1 MLRLL
6 VNPAHPRPPL
16 RQAPPS
22 PLGPHG
28 GRPRRV
34 VYIPRM
40 TTLAPGVAAE
50 FRAILGD
57 DRVLDGST
65 ERIIY
70 ARDGSIADGSCGVAL
85 LCETTA
91 EVSACMGVA
100 HRRGLPVVPR
110 GSGTGLCGGAVPLDD
125 AVVLSVARMRRVLE
139 IDPAVPCAWVEP
151 GVLNLDLTAAV
162 THLGLH
168 YAPDPSSQAA
178 CSIGGNVATNAG
190 GPHCLA
196 SGVTVQH
203 VLGVEI
209 VLPDG
214 EVLAIGGPA
223 PDPPGYDLRG
233 FIVGG
238 EGTLGVV
245 TKACVRLTPNPP
257 AVKTMLFDFAS
268 TRAAGTCVVDVI
280 ARGVVPAAMELMDSR
295 MIEACE
301 GFTGAGLPLDAAA
314 VLLVEVDGT
323 PADVEAQT
331 GIAVDVARAS
341 GTRDVRIA
349 ADEAERALLWK
360 ARKSA
365 FGAVARVAPNYYL
378 HDCVV
383 PRTRLV
389 EILDAIAAIAAR
401 HDLLVMNVF
410 HAGDGNLHPLIAF
423 DRRDAAQVERVM
435 AAGRDIVEACIA
447 VGGVLTGEHGI
458 GLEKRDYMGLS
469 FGELDLDAQARARR
483 AFDPAGRM
491 NPRKGLPVTSRCG
504 EAILDENSLPPGT
517 WV

>member
-1 MLRLL
+1 
-6 VNPAHPRPPL
+6 
-16 RQAPPS
+16 
-22 PLGPHG
+22 
-28 GRPRRV
+28 
-34 VYIPRM
+34 M
-40 TTLAPGVAAE
+40 TTLAPGAADA
-50 FRAILGD
+50 FRTILGPE
-57 DRVLDGST
+57 RVLDAAT

-70 ARDGSIADGSCGVAL
+70 ARDGSIADGVCGLAL
-85 LCETTA
+85 LCETTD
-91 EVSACMGVA
+91 EVSRCMAAAHRMGV
-100 HRRGLPVVPR
+100 PVVPR
-110 GSGTGLCGGAVPLDD
+110 GSGTGLCGGAVPLDG
-125 AVVLSVARMRRVLE
+125 AVVLSVARMRRILE
-139 IDPAVPCAWVEP
+139 IDRDVPCAWVEP

-162 THLGLH
+162 AHLGLH

-203 VLGVEI
+203 VLGVEL

-214 EVLAIGGPA
+214 EVLTIGGPA
-223 PDPPGYDLRG
+223 PDPPGCDLRG

-245 TKACVRLTPNPP
+245 TKACVRLTRNPP
-257 AVKTMLFDFAS
+257 AVRTMLFDF
-268 TRAAGTCVVDVI
+268 TTTHAAGACVVDI
-280 ARGVVPAAMELMDSR
+280 IGRGVIPAAMELMDSR
-295 MIEACE
+295 MIDACE
-301 GFTGAGLPLDAAA
+301 GFTGAGLPVDAAA

-323 PADVEAQT
+323 EADVAAQT
-331 GIAVDVARAS
+331 DVAVAVARES
-341 GTRDVRIA
+341 GTRCVRIA
-349 ADEAERALLWK
+349 QDEAERALLWK

-389 EILDAIAAIAAR
+389 EILDAIGEIARR

-423 DRRDAAQVERVM
+423 DRRDAAQVDRVM
-435 AAGRDIVEACIA
+435 AAGKDIVEACVA

-458 GLEKRDYMGLS
+458 GLEKRDYMPLT
-469 FGELDLDAQARARR
+469 FGAVDLDAQACARA
-483 AFDPAGRM
+483 AFDPEGRM
-491 NPRKGLPVTSRCG
+491 NPRKVLPMTARCG
-504 EAILDENSLPPGT
+504 EAVLGPDSLPPGT
-517 WV
+517 WI